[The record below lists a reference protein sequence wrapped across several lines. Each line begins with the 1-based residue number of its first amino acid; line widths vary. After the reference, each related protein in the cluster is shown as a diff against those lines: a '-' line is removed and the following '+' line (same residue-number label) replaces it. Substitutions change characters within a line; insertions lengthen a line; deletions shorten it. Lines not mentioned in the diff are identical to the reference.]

1 MLEPINLLML
11 QDTKDVSFI
20 PYRNGVVK
28 ITKDKIDIVPYI
40 DVDGYIWDRQIIDRD
55 YTLMKLQLS
64 ILLSSIQKSS
74 LQLLAVVSAFFLP
87 IIGILFLIGFSI
99 LVDTITGIWK
109 AKKLGIPIT
118 SRKLSAI
125 ISKLMLYEVAV
136 ILFYL
141 IDRFILNDIILVFFS
156 IPLMLTKIL
165 ALVLV
170 SIETLSISENI
181 KAVKG
186 IDLWQAMKLL
196 FARARDI
203 KQDID
208 TIK

>member
-1 MLEPINLLML
+1 
-11 QDTKDVSFI
+11 
-20 PYRNGVVK
+20 
-28 ITKDKIDIVPYI
+28 
-40 DVDGYIWDRQIIDRD
+40 
-55 YTLMKLQLS
+55 MKVQLA

-118 SRKLSAI
+118 SRRLSAI

-141 IDRFILNDIILVFFS
+141 IDRFILNDIILTFFS
-156 IPLMLTKIL
+156 VPLMLTKIL

-170 SIETLSISENI
+170 SIEVMSISENY

>member
-1 MLEPINLLML
+1 
-11 QDTKDVSFI
+11 
-20 PYRNGVVK
+20 
-28 ITKDKIDIVPYI
+28 
-40 DVDGYIWDRQIIDRD
+40 
-55 YTLMKLQLS
+55 MKLQLA

-74 LQLLAVVSAFFLP
+74 LQLLAVVSTFFLP
-87 IIGILFLIGFSI
+87 ITGILFLIGFAI
-99 LVDTITGIWK
+99 VIDTITGVWK
-109 AKKLGIPIT
+109 SKKLNIPIT

>member
-1 MLEPINLLML
+1 
-11 QDTKDVSFI
+11 
-20 PYRNGVVK
+20 
-28 ITKDKIDIVPYI
+28 
-40 DVDGYIWDRQIIDRD
+40 
-55 YTLMKLQLS
+55 MKLQLS

-74 LQLLAVVSAFFLP
+74 VQLLAVVSTFFLP
-87 IIGILFLIGFSI
+87 ITGILFLIGFAI
-99 LVDTITGIWK
+99 VIDTVTGIWK

-125 ISKLMLYEVAV
+125 ISKLMLYEIAV

-141 IDRFILNDIILVFFS
+141 IDRFILNDIILTFFS
-156 IPLMLTKIL
+156 VPLMLTKIL
-165 ALVLV
+165 SLVLV
-170 SIETLSISENI
+170 SIEVISISENY